1 MPCSWPSW
9 SPPKADRVAVGGMGM
24 PPTARIETSPI
35 TGGAVILAAMKN
47 RAPGAVRPLK
57 YVSTLLLAL
66 ASSSAM
72 ALGLGDIRVLSKPGQ
87 PLLAEIPVISADPSE
102 LENLR
107 VALASPATFA
117 RVGLEPPSGLVSE
130 LQFEL
135 TRNAQGRAVVRVS
148 SQAPV
153 ATPSLNFLI
162 EADWGQGRLVR
173 EYSALVDAPNSA
185 ATVAEPEIVAPAGAM
200 SNAIIRG
207 PAPEAAPVAATPS
220 RGAQPA
226 TTPRPAAPRAA
237 ATAPVAA
244 DGSVT
249 VQRGQTL
256 SQIAGSLAREQG
268 INRDQ
273 AMIALLRAN
282 PDAFIR
288 GNVNLLKQGAVLRT
302 PGADGVAQIDAK
314 QAAAIVRE
322 HTAQWRQSRAAIP
335 QPADSGVAAA
345 PAPATAAPAATQ
357 GARLEIAPAVAAAG
371 TTAGTTTG
379 TAAGTEGDMLAN
391 EQLRQAKEDVATRD
405 AEIQELRERVAELEK
420 LKAQQASLIEMRDTD
435 LAAAQQRLEQAPGTR
450 DSAGGG
456 WYWLGLVVL
465 LLVVGGWALVRRR
478 KPSPLPPL
486 ARDGLD
492 GASLAAAVPAADQGD
507 ELAAQRDDA
516 HRLPDEQAVADADVY
531 AGLRR
536 EPVFSPTP
544 SMHDA
549 EPQVP
554 LDDPRW
560 SAPATDEAPV
570 LPEVEPTAASAYGIE
585 ADAQHVTVDDALFR
599 DPAPL
604 IEPPAHALEA
614 QAHPSFR
621 GVFEFPDESVTG
633 EEPRLDA
640 SDDHAGFD
648 AAPAIASADDTARAD
663 DIADAAAPPADE
675 APIAP
680 VGSPGRDRLE
690 LAIAYLDLGDAETAR
705 TLLHE
710 VAVGAD
716 PHSQAE
722 ARELLARLG

>member
-9 SPPKADRVAVGGMGM
+9 SPPKADRVVVGGMGM
-24 PPTARIETSPI
+24 PPTTRIETSPI

-47 RAPGAVRPLK
+47 RVPGAVRPLK

-185 ATVAEPEIVAPAGAM
+185 AAVAEPEIVAPAGAM
-200 SNAIIRG
+200 SNAIIRE
-207 PAPEAAPVAATPS
+207 PAPEAAAVAAPS
-220 RGAQPA
+220 RRAEPA
-226 TTPRPAAPRAA
+226 AGPRPAAPRAA
-237 ATAPVAA
+237 QAAPAAPVAA

-282 PDAFIR
+282 PEAFIR

-302 PGADGVAQIDAK
+302 PGADGLAQIDAQ

-345 PAPATAAPAATQ
+345 PSPAPAAPTAAGQ

-379 TAAGTEGDMLAN
+379 TAAGTEGDMLGN

-420 LKAQQASLIEMRDTD
+420 LKAQQQSLITMKDND

-486 ARDGLD
+486 SRDGLD
-492 GASLAAAVPAADQGD
+492 GASLAAAVPATEYVD

-516 HRLPDEQAVADADVY
+516 HRAPDEEAIAEADVY

-536 EPVFSPTP
+536 EPVFSLASST
-544 SMHDA
+544 HDA
-549 EPQVP
+549 DRHDA

-560 SAPATDEAPV
+560 SATATDEAPV
-570 LPEVEPTAASAYGIE
+570 LPEVEATAASAYSIE
-585 ADAQHVTVDDALFR
+585 ADAQHVNVDDALFR
-599 DPAPL
+599 EPTPL

-614 QAHPSFR
+614 AAQPSFR
-621 GVFEFPDESVTG
+621 GVFEFPDETATAERPAV
-633 EEPRLDA
+633 E
-640 SDDHAGFD
+640 SDDTLAAD
-648 AAPAIASADDTARAD
+648 AAPVMAAHDDIPDGADPVADD
-663 DIADAAAPPADE
+663 APV
-675 APIAP
+675 API
-680 VGSPGRDRLE
+680 GSPGRDRLE

-705 TLLHE
+705 TLLQE

>member
-9 SPPKADRVAVGGMGM
+9 SLPKADRVVVGGMGM
-24 PPTARIETSPI
+24 PPTTRIETSPI

-47 RAPGAVRPLK
+47 RVPGAVRPLK

-153 ATPSLNFLI
+153 ATPALNFLI

-185 ATVAEPEIVAPAGAM
+185 AAVAEPEIVAPAGAM
-200 SNAIIRG
+200 SNAIIRE
-207 PAPEAAPVAATPS
+207 PAPETAAVAAPPRRAEPAA
-220 RGAQPA
+220 A
-226 TTPRPAAPRAA
+226 PRPSAPRAA
-237 ATAPVAA
+237 PAAPAAPVAA

-268 INRDQ
+268 VNRDQ

-282 PDAFIR
+282 PEAFIR

-302 PGADGVAQIDAK
+302 PGADGVAQIDAQ

-322 HTAQWRQSRAAIP
+322 HTAQWRQSRTAIP

-345 PAPATAAPAATQ
+345 PAPATATPASRQ

-420 LKAQQASLIEMRDTD
+420 LKAQQQSLITMKDND

-450 DSAGGG
+450 DSASGG

-465 LLVVGGWALVRRR
+465 LLMVGGWALVRRR

-486 ARDGLD
+486 SRDGLD
-492 GASLAAAVPAADQGD
+492 GASLAAAVPAADYVD

-516 HRLPDEQAVADADVY
+516 HRAPDEEASAEADVH

-536 EPVFSPTP
+536 EPVFSLASST
-544 SMHDA
+544 HDA
-549 EPQVP
+549 DPHDA
-554 LDDPRW
+554 LDEPRW
-560 SAPATDEAPV
+560 SATATDDAPV
-570 LPEVEPTAASAYGIE
+570 LPEVEATAASAYSIE
-585 ADAQHVTVDDALFR
+585 ADAQHVNVDDALFR
-599 DPAPL
+599 EPAPL

-614 QAHPSFR
+614 AAQPSFR
-621 GVFEFPDESVTG
+621 GVFEFPDETATA
-633 EEPRLDA
+633 ERAADA
-640 SDDHAGFD
+640 SDGTID
-648 AAPAIASADDTARAD
+648 ADVEPVMAAHDDTTDGAD
-663 DIADAAAPPADE
+663 PVADN

-680 VGSPGRDRLE
+680 IGSPGRDRLE

-705 TLLHE
+705 TLLQE